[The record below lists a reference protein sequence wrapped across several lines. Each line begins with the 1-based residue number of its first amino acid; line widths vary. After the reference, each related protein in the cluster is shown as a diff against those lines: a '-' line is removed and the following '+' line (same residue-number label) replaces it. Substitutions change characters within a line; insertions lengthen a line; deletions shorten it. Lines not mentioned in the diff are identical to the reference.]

1 MIELILTIA
10 LVGFLVYLLVTFVP
24 MPPPFKTVIIA
35 VAAIFLIIWMVRI
48 LGLDVPLGRGPAL
61 R

>member
-1 MIELILTIA
+1 MIELLLTIA
-10 LVGFLVYLLVTFVP
+10 LVGFLVFLLVTYVP
-24 MPPPFKTVIIA
+24 MPAPFKTVIIA

-48 LGLDVPLGRGPAL
+48 LGLDVPVRSL